1 MEARRP
7 NALDLGCFLLL
18 VGMPLAFSP
27 FSAGP
32 FADVKLVLLAAGTFC
47 IWLSGLPV
55 DRRLTWPALVWVLVT
70 AVAVVAGVD
79 PTRSMTAS
87 TTGGGGGLLLTGC
100 CAYLVAVGPSIP
112 SRLLPRIRNWIGWT
126 AVVVALVQ
134 VANVLW
140 PTQLADIAHVS
151 FVGSTFG
158 NQIFASAFVAVG
170 LVAVVANERLPIGV
184 RLAVSAILAFGLS
197 AAGERSSALLPILGL
212 AIAFARSRVPIGRA
226 ALLLGWVVAMF
237 VVWQVIETALPA
249 KDVNSA
255 TGQFQSIQTDAARVV
270 MWRVSAHGWLERPI
284 LGWGPNTTQSAYLH
298 TATIG
303 DVNRAGR
310 GWADAHDLFLETA
323 VTTGALGLLALL
335 WLTWRVVGR
344 ATRAP
349 IDRGWIL
356 AAAAVLAAFAVVEPL
371 NLVLTPLL
379 FLFAGIAAGRGTQQV
394 DLPPPAERRS
404 GAGRIAAGV
413 AFGLAVV
420 VTLVMLAAATLERWG
435 TAYGET
441 WAYRDALRL
450 EPWRLSAS
458 EALAKR
464 LAFDGRNGNAAAA
477 DEARTIITSAV
488 ADHPWEANV
497 RLFAGED
504 ETVLGDA
511 AAAQHWYRAHL
522 ARFPGDVAIVIQRVN
537 APAGLSTSI

>member
-1 MEARRP
+1 
-7 NALDLGCFLLL
+7 
-18 VGMPLAFSP
+18 MPLAFSP

-32 FADVKLVLLAAGTFC
+32 FADLKLVLLAAGAVC
-47 IWLSGLPV
+47 LWLSGLPV
-55 DRRLTWPALVWVLVT
+55 DRRLAWPAVVWVLVT

-79 PTRSMTAS
+79 PTRGMTAS

-126 AVVVALVQ
+126 ALVVALLQ
-134 VANVLW
+134 IANVLW
-140 PTQLADIAHVS
+140 PARLADIAHVG

-170 LVAVVANERLPIGV
+170 LVAVVGNERLPIGV
-184 RLAVSAILAFGLS
+184 RLAVSAMLAFGLS

-212 AIAFARSRVPIGRA
+212 VIAFRRSRVPMGRA
-226 ALLLGWVVAMF
+226 ALLFGWVVAMF
-237 VVWQVIETALPA
+237 IVWQVVETTLPA
-249 KDVNSA
+249 SDVNSA

-284 LGWGPNTTQSAYLH
+284 LGWGPATTQSAYLH
-298 TATIG
+298 TATIA

-335 WLTWRVVGR
+335 WLAWRVLAR

-349 IDRGWIL
+349 SDRGWIL
-356 AAAAVLAAFAVVEPL
+356 AAAAVLAAFALVEPM
-371 NLVLTPLL
+371 NLVLTPFL
-379 FLFAGIAAGRGTQQV
+379 FLFAGIAVGRSEPTGV
-394 DLPPPAERRS
+394 APPAERRS
-404 GAGRIAAGV
+404 GAGRITAGV
-413 AFGLAVV
+413 ALGIALL
-420 VTLVMLAAATLERWG
+420 VTLLMLAAATLERWG
-435 TAYGET
+435 TAYGEP

-458 EALAKR
+458 ETLAKQ
-464 LAFDGRNGNAAAA
+464 LAFDGLNGNGAAA
-477 DEARTIITSAV
+477 DEARAIITSAV
-488 ADHPWEANV
+488 ADHPWDPNV

-504 ETVLGDA
+504 ETVLGNGA
-511 AAAQHWYRAHL
+511 AAERWYRAHL

-537 APAGLSTSI
+537 APPGLSTSI